1 LADPQRRTRRSLRTA
16 VSAEFI
22 RRPVGPAANFFRIE
36 ELSFMKQ
43 ALAALLKKSIQSG
56 IAAGLLPAAALP
68 PVEVEWTKDPG
79 HGDYTS
85 NAAMV
90 LAAQTKKNPRE
101 IARIL
106 LERIDDSGQV
116 LEKVEIAGPGFMNFF
131 IRESCWSSFL
141 KKVDDEGNRYG
152 SSDLGK
158 GRRIQV
164 EFVSANPTGPLHI
177 GHARGAVV
185 GDVMANILAAVGYD
199 IFREY
204 YINDAGN
211 QMNNLGKS
219 VLLRYRELLGRTE
232 EFPEG
237 CYKGEY
243 IRDLAAELLKRE
255 RERYLDMDAQEAI
268 PLLTA
273 YAGGA
278 ILEGIKEDLRN
289 FGVVFDLYFSER
301 ELYREDGVGILLRM
315 LQEKGFIYR
324 EGEALWFRTTAFGD
338 EKDRVVVRQNGDPTY
353 FAADIAYH
361 RNKFLRGFDTVIDI
375 WGADHHGYIPRMS
388 AAVQALGYE
397 KDALKVILVQLV
409 NLLRDGKPVAMSTR
423 SGEFDTLREVVD
435 EVGKD
440 AARYNFLMR
449 RSDSHLD
456 FDLELA
462 KRQSNENPVYYVQY
476 AYARICSIIRMAAER
491 GVATPLYSETEL
503 ILLKLPEEIDL
514 IKAITRFPEVVDGAA
529 RTLEPHRLTFYLNDL
544 AAIFHSYYNKNKVI
558 SDDGALTGARLF
570 LVKSVRTVLE
580 NALTMLGVSTPK
592 KM

>member
-1 LADPQRRTRRSLRTA
+1 
-16 VSAEFI
+16 
-22 RRPVGPAANFFRIE
+22 
-36 ELSFMKQ
+36 MKQ
-43 ALAALLKKSIQSG
+43 TITTLLENAIRS
-56 IAAGLLPAAALP
+56 AVADGLLPAGAFP
-68 PVEVEWTKDPG
+68 PVEVDWTKEAG
-79 HGDYTS
+79 HGDYAS

-90 LAAQTKKNPRE
+90 LARPAGKNPRD

-106 LERIDDSGQV
+106 LERMVDSGQI
-116 LEKVEIAGPGFMNFF
+116 LEKVEIAGPGFINFF
-131 IRESCWSSFL
+131 IREGCWLALL
-141 KKVDDEGNRYG
+141 KTVEEEGSRYG
-152 SSDLGK
+152 SSALGG
-158 GRRIQV
+158 GRRVQV

-185 GDVMANILAAVGYD
+185 GDVVANILSAVGYD
-199 IFREY
+199 VFREY
-204 YINDAGN
+204 YINDSGN
-211 QMNNLGKS
+211 QMDNLGKS
-219 VLLRYRELLGRTE
+219 VLLRYRELLGRKE

-237 CYKGEY
+237 CYRGEY
-243 IRDLAAELLKRE
+243 IRELAAGLLKRE
-255 RERYLDMDAQEAI
+255 GERYLDMEPEAAI

-278 ILEGIKEDLRN
+278 ILEGIKEDLRI

-301 ELYREDGVGILLRM
+301 ELYREDGVGTLLRA
-315 LQEKGFIYR
+315 LEEKGFVYR
-324 EGEALWFRTTAFGD
+324 EGDALWFRTTAFGD
-338 EKDRVVVRQNGDPTY
+338 EKDRVVIRQNGAPTY

-397 KDALKVILVQLV
+397 KEALKVILVQLV

-462 KRQSNENPVYYVQY
+462 KRQSSENPVYYVQY
-476 AYARICSIIRMAAER
+476 AYARICSILRMAADR
-491 GVATPLYSETEL
+491 GHGAPRYGEARLD
-503 ILLKLPEEIDL
+503 LLKLPEEIDL
-514 IKAITRFPEVVDGAA
+514 IKAITRFPEVVEGAA
-529 RTLEPHRLTFYLNDL
+529 RTLEPHRLTFYLNEL
-544 AAIFHSYYNKNKVI
+544 AGIFHSYYNKNKVI
-558 SDDGALTGARLF
+558 SDDGDLTGARLF
-570 LVKSVRTVLE
+570 LVKSVRTTLE
-580 NALTMLGVSTPK
+580 NALTLLGVSTPD

>member
-1 LADPQRRTRRSLRTA
+1 
-16 VSAEFI
+16 
-22 RRPVGPAANFFRIE
+22 
-36 ELSFMKQ
+36 MKQ
-43 ALAALLKKSIQSG
+43 ALVALLERSIQSA
-56 IAAGLLPAAALP
+56 IAAGLLSAAVP
-68 PVEVEWTKDPG
+68 SRIEVEWTKDPC
-79 HGDYTS
+79 HGDYAS
-85 NAAMV
+85 NVAMI
-90 LAAQTKKNPRE
+90 LASQNRKNPRE
-101 IARIL
+101 IAKNL
-106 LERIDDSGQV
+106 LERIDDTELV
-116 LEKVEIAGPGFMNFF
+116 LEKVEIAGPGFLNFF
-131 IRESCWSSFL
+131 IRESCWSPLL
-141 KKVDDEGNRYG
+141 KSVDSEDDRYG
-152 SSDLGK
+152 SAQFGES
-158 GRRIQV
+158 RRIQV

-199 IFREY
+199 VFREY

-219 VLLRYRELLGRTE
+219 ILLRYRELLGRAE
-232 EFPEG
+232 DFPEG
-237 CYKGEY
+237 CYKGDY

-255 RERYLDMDAQEAI
+255 GEHYLDMDEADAI
-268 PLLTA
+268 PLLTTF
-273 YAGGA
+273 AGGA
-278 ILEGIKEDLRN
+278 ILEGIKEDLLA

-301 ELYREDGVGILLRM
+301 ELYREDGVGSLLRT
-315 LQEKGFIYR
+315 LQEKDFIYS
-324 EGEALWFRTTAFGD
+324 EGNALWFRTTAFGD

-361 RNKFLRGFDTVIDI
+361 QNKFLRGFETVIDI

-423 SGEFDTLREVVD
+423 SGEFDTLRQVVD

-476 AYARICSIIRMAAER
+476 AYARICSIMRMAAER
-491 GVATPLYSETEL
+491 GIATPLYDDAEL
-503 ILLKLPEEIDL
+503 GLLKLPEEVDL
-514 IKAITRFPEVVDGAA
+514 IKAITRFPEVVEGAA
-529 RTLEPHRLTFYLNDL
+529 RTLEPHRLTFYLNDM
-544 AAIFHSYYNKNKVI
+544 AALFHSYYNKNKVI

-570 LVKSVRTVLE
+570 LVKTVRIVLK
-580 NALTMLGVSTPK
+580 NALTLLGVSTPE

>member
-1 LADPQRRTRRSLRTA
+1 
-16 VSAEFI
+16 
-22 RRPVGPAANFFRIE
+22 
-36 ELSFMKQ
+36 MKQ
-43 ALAALLKKSIQSG
+43 VLAALLENAIQS
-56 IAAGLLPAAALP
+56 AVADGLLPAGELP
-68 PVEVEWTKDPG
+68 PVEVDWTKDDG
-79 HGDYTS
+79 HGDYAS

-90 LAAQTKKNPRE
+90 LAKPARKNPRD
-101 IARIL
+101 IAGIL
-106 LERIDDSGQV
+106 LERIDDTGQI
-116 LEKVEIAGPGFMNFF
+116 LGKVEIAGPGFMNFF
-131 IRESCWSSFL
+131 IREGCWLTLL
-141 KKVDDEGNRYG
+141 KKVEDEGSRYG

-185 GDVMANILAAVGYD
+185 GDVVANILAAVGYD
-199 IFREY
+199 VFREY
-204 YINDAGN
+204 YINDSGN

-219 VLLRYRELLGRTE
+219 VLLRYRELLGRKE
-232 EFPEG
+232 VFPEG

-243 IRDLAAELLKRE
+243 IRDLAAELLRRE
-255 RERYLDMDAQEAI
+255 GERYLDMDPEAAI
-268 PLLTA
+268 PLLTT

-278 ILEGIKEDLRN
+278 ILEGIKEDLRT

-301 ELYREDGVGILLRM
+301 ELYREDGVGILLRA
-315 LQEKGFIYR
+315 LEEKGFIYR
-324 EGEALWFRTTAFGD
+324 EGDALWFRTTAFGD
-338 EKDRVVVRQNGDPTY
+338 EKDRVVIRQNGDPTY

-388 AAVQALGYE
+388 AAVQALGYD
-397 KDALKVILVQLV
+397 KKALKVILIQLV

-462 KRQSNENPVYYVQY
+462 KRQSSENPVYYVQY
-476 AYARICSIIRMAAER
+476 AYARICSILRMATER
-491 GVATPLYSETEL
+491 GYAAPLYGEAKLNLLNLTEEL
-503 ILLKLPEEIDL
+503 DL
-514 IKAITRFPEVVDGAA
+514 IKTITRFPEVVEGAA

-558 SDDGALTGARLF
+558 SDDGELTAARMF

-580 NALTMLGVSTPK
+580 NALTMLGVSTPE